1 MDKSEENEI
10 INGVPVRMNGRR
22 VIFINVYDEHT
33 GDLIP
38 FLPDKTLWALHAAF
52 KATGKEDKT
61 EEVYDLIAREL
72 SDPIYTEQIGKTA
85 LAGLIKRNLMKV
97 DQDAAEAY
105 IRYEAHHREIKKYV
119 REKIEFI
126 EQYKKT
132 SNNAD
137 ATIDDNSNVV
147 TSSIANI
154 NAEIHKTDNLELNRA
169 MVMDKL
175 QILYPDFDKKQYIK
189 DLESHIIYKHD
200 ESGMSGAI
208 APYCV
213 SVSMYPMLTGEIS
226 KLGGPWK
233 TPKNLNAFCGIYI
246 NMVFAIAAQF
256 LGAVATPEFFVYF
269 DYFARKEFGEDYA
282 EHLCNPYTEKKNIGE
297 TIDQY
302 FQQVV
307 YSINQPAS
315 ARGMQSAFVNFSIFD
330 RAFFAGMFSD
340 FRFPDGTASSY
351 SSVSVLQDHFLS
363 WFNAERLKCMLT
375 FPVVSVAM
383 VCKDGK
389 FADED
394 MKETV
399 AEEYAKGNSFFT
411 YISDTVD
418 SLSSCCRLKNK
429 VQTHEFNFTNG
440 NMGVETGSKSV
451 ITLNLN
457 RIMQDF
463 AKTKGPTVRLD
474 DTFYDD
480 LRKYLGGILGRVYK
494 YHTAYNENLKDM
506 LTCGKLPVY
515 SAGFIDLKKQYMTI
529 GLNGLNEAAEFMGI
543 VCNDNEQYK
552 RFCNEIFGIIKDS
565 NTAAKTKELTFN
577 TEMVPAESLAIKN
590 YNWDKDDGY
599 WVPADRNLYAS
610 YIYKPSD
617 AKLNILDKLKLH
629 GSGYIGDW
637 LDGGAAAHIN
647 LDSHLSKEQ
656 YLHILDTAARDGCQ
670 YFTFNV
676 PNSECQDCG
685 FITKHPIC
693 ECPEC
698 HSKNIVYYDR
708 VIGYLT
714 KISNWSAGRRK
725 EQKTRVYSSDVDD
738 TK

>member
-1 MDKSEENEI
+1 
-10 INGVPVRMNGRR
+10 
-22 VIFINVYDEHT
+22 
-33 GDLIP
+33 
-38 FLPDKTLWALHAAF
+38 
-52 KATGKEDKT
+52 
-61 EEVYDLIAREL
+61 
-72 SDPIYTEQIGKTA
+72 
-85 LAGLIKRNLMKV
+85 
-97 DQDAAEAY
+97 
-105 IRYEAHHREIKKYV
+105 
-119 REKIEFI
+119 
-126 EQYKKT
+126 
-132 SNNAD
+132 
-137 ATIDDNSNVV
+137 
-147 TSSIANI
+147 
-154 NAEIHKTDNLELNRA
+154 
-169 MVMDKL
+169 
-175 QILYPDFDKKQYIK
+175 
-189 DLESHIIYKHD
+189 
-200 ESGMSGAI
+200 
-208 APYCV
+208 
-213 SVSMYPMLTGEIS
+213 
-226 KLGGPWK
+226 
-233 TPKNLNAFCGIYI
+233 
-246 NMVFAIAAQF
+246 
-256 LGAVATPEFFVYF
+256 
-269 DYFARKEFGEDYA
+269 
-282 EHLCNPYTEKKNIGE
+282 
-297 TIDQY
+297 
-302 FQQVV
+302 
-307 YSINQPAS
+307 
-315 ARGMQSAFVNFSIFD
+315 
-330 RAFFAGMFSD
+330 
-340 FRFPDGTASSY
+340 
-351 SSVSVLQDHFLS
+351 
-363 WFNAERLKCMLT
+363 
-375 FPVVSVAM
+375 
-383 VCKDGK
+383 
-389 FADED
+389 
-394 MKETV
+394 
-399 AEEYAKGNSFFT
+399 
-411 YISDTVD
+411 
-418 SLSSCCRLKNK
+418 
-429 VQTHEFNFTNG
+429 
-440 NMGVETGSKSV
+440 
-451 ITLNLN
+451 
-457 RIMQDF
+457 MQDF

-480 LRKYLGGILGRVYK
+480 LRKYLGGIIGRVYK

-725 EQKTRVYSSDVDD
+725 EQKTRVYSSDVGD